1 MPKPPVTA
9 EEWERHREASRQALP
24 DTLKGKTLPDVLL
37 PYQQRAVASIMELPV
52 VVIEKGRR
60 IGLTW
65 GIAAVAVLLSASSRS
80 AGGMDSLYLG
90 YSLDM
95 AREFIDTAAMWAKA
109 FAPAACEVEECLFKD
124 TKPDGSSDD
133 ILAYR
138 IVFASGYEIMALTS
152 RPRSLR
158 GRQGMVILDEAA
170 FHDQLGEVMKAALA
184 LLMWG
189 GKVVVVSTHD
199 GDTNPFNLL
208 CEEVRKGN
216 KPYEL
221 VKITFDDALA
231 DGLYRRICLT
241 QGKEWSPEAESAW
254 REDIVAFYGEDAD
267 EELFVIPRHGSGA
280 YIPAALIERA
290 QRVDVPVLRFERPDA
305 WAELADH
312 LQEAEARD
320 WCEAEL
326 SPVLAG
332 IPAGFDTYAGEDFA
346 RKGDL
351 TSLWIAQRRQ
361 DMSFPCVLLLELR
374 NVPYEIQKLIVFY
387 VLSRLARLRGG
398 MFDATGNGGYLAEAA
413 AKRFRGIVAQ
423 MLNPTFYAGI
433 TPKFKAAF
441 ERDEVVMPRDV
452 DVYNDHRSIRLVKGV
467 PQIVREEQRAGKGED
482 SKGRKKRRHGDSAIA
497 HLLCYA
503 ASQEKKAE
511 IEFLTESGESGWR
524 STSGGLFAA
533 RPGGAEEW

>member
-1 MPKPPVTA
+1 
-9 EEWERHREASRQALP
+9 
-24 DTLKGKTLPDVLL
+24 
-37 PYQQRAVASIMELPV
+37 
-52 VVIEKGRR
+52 
-60 IGLTW
+60 
-65 GIAAVAVLLSASSRS
+65 
-80 AGGMDSLYLG
+80 MDSLYLG

-305 WAELADH
+305 WAELAG
-312 LQEAEARD
+312 
-320 WCEAEL
+320 
-326 SPVLAG
+326 SPSG
-332 IPAGFDTYAGEDFA
+332 
-346 RKGDL
+346 
-351 TSLWIAQRRQ
+351 
-361 DMSFPCVLLLELR
+361 
-374 NVPYEIQKLIVFY
+374 
-387 VLSRLARLRGG
+387 SRGPRLVRGG
-398 MFDATGNGGYLAEAA
+398 TFPRARRDSGGVRHL
-413 AKRFRGIVAQ
+413 RRGGLRAQ
-423 MLNPTFYAGI
+423 
-433 TPKFKAAF
+433 
-441 ERDEVVMPRDV
+441 
-452 DVYNDHRSIRLVKGV
+452 
-467 PQIVREEQRAGKGED
+467 
-482 SKGRKKRRHGDSAIA
+482 GRPHIPLDSAT
-497 HLLCYA
+497 A
-503 ASQEKKAE
+503 AGHE
-511 IEFLTESGESGWR
+511 LPVR
-524 STSGGLFAA
+524 AA
-533 RPGGAEEW
+533 P

>member
-1 MPKPPVTA
+1 M
-9 EEWERHREASRQALP
+9 
-24 DTLKGKTLPDVLL
+24 
-37 PYQQRAVASIMELPV
+37 
-52 VVIEKGRR
+52 
-60 IGLTW
+60 
-65 GIAAVAVLLSASSRS
+65 
-80 AGGMDSLYLG
+80 
-90 YSLDM
+90 
-95 AREFIDTAAMWAKA
+95 
-109 FAPAACEVEECLFKD
+109 
-124 TKPDGSSDD
+124 
-133 ILAYR
+133 
-138 IVFASGYEIMALTS
+138 
-152 RPRSLR
+152 
-158 GRQGMVILDEAA
+158 
-170 FHDQLGEVMKAALA
+170 
-184 LLMWG
+184 
-189 GKVVVVSTHD
+189 
-199 GDTNPFNLL
+199 
-208 CEEVRKGN
+208 
-216 KPYEL
+216 
-221 VKITFDDALA
+221 
-231 DGLYRRICLT
+231 
-241 QGKEWSPEAESAW
+241 
-254 REDIVAFYGEDAD
+254 
-267 EELFVIPRHGSGA
+267 
-280 YIPAALIERA
+280 
-290 QRVDVPVLRFERPDA
+290 
-305 WAELADH
+305 
-312 LQEAEARD
+312 
-320 WCEAEL
+320 
-326 SPVLAG
+326 LAG

>member
-1 MPKPPVTA
+1 MHSAPVTA
-9 EEWERHREASRQALP
+9 KEWERHREEARRTMPEELQ
-24 DTLKGKTLPDVLL
+24 GRELPDVLL
-37 PYQQRAVASIMELPV
+37 PYQQRAVSVIMGEPV
-52 VVIEKGRR
+52 TVIEKSRR

-65 GIAAVAVLLSASSRS
+65 GIAAASVLVSAASRS
-80 AGGMDSLYLG
+80 AGGMDTLYLG

-109 FAPAACEVEECLFKD
+109 FALAACEVEEYIFKD

-170 FHDQLGEVMKAALA
+170 FHDNLDEVMKAALA

-216 KPYEL
+216 KPYAL
-221 VKITFDDALA
+221 LKITFDDALK

-241 QGKEWSPEAESAW
+241 QGKEWTPEVESAW
-254 REDIVAFYGEDAD
+254 REEIVAFYGEDAD

-280 YIPAALIERA
+280 YIPAALLERA
-290 QRVDVPVLRFERPDA
+290 QRAETPVLRFERPDA
-305 WAELADH
+305 WAELADY

-320 WCEAEL
+320 WCESEVL
-326 SPVLAG
+326 PVLAG
-332 IPAGFDTYAGEDFA
+332 IAPEFDTYAGEDFA

-361 DMSFPCVLLLELR
+361 DMGFACVLLLELR
-374 NVPYEIQKLIVFY
+374 NVPYEVQRTIVFY
-387 VLSRLARLRGG
+387 VLSRLPRLRAGV
-398 MFDATGNGGYLAEAA
+398 FDATGNGGYLAEAA
-413 AKRFRGIVAQ
+413 AKRFRGVRAQ
-423 MLNPTFYAGI
+423 MLNPTFYAEV

-441 ERDEVVMPRDV
+441 ERDEISMPRDV
-452 DVYNDHRSIRLVKGV
+452 DVYNDHRGIRLVKGV
-467 PQIVREEQRAGKGED
+467 PQIVREEQRAGKGEGG
-482 SKGRKKRRHGDSAIA
+482 KGGKKRRHGDAAIA

-503 ASQEKKAE
+503 ASIADNAPPVPRV
-511 IEFLTESGESGWR
+511 L
-524 STSGGLFAA
+524 SGGVRRSASLLS
-533 RPGGAEEW
+533 GYGYV

>member
-52 VVIEKGRR
+52 VVIEKSRR

-65 GIAAVAVLLSASSRS
+65 GIAAAAVLVSAASRS

-241 QGKEWSPEAESAW
+241 QGKEWSTEAESAW

-320 WCEAEL
+320 
-326 SPVLAG
+326 SGGV
-332 IPAGFDTYAGEDFA
+332 
-346 RKGDL
+346 RH
-351 TSLWIAQRRQ
+351 
-361 DMSFPCVLLLELR
+361 LR
-374 NVPYEIQKLIVFY
+374 
-387 VLSRLARLRGG
+387 RGG
-398 MFDATGNGGYLAEAA
+398 L
-413 AKRFRGIVAQ
+413 RAQ
-423 MLNPTFYAGI
+423 
-433 TPKFKAAF
+433 
-441 ERDEVVMPRDV
+441 
-452 DVYNDHRSIRLVKGV
+452 
-467 PQIVREEQRAGKGED
+467 
-482 SKGRKKRRHGDSAIA
+482 GRPHISLDSAT
-497 HLLCYA
+497 A
-503 ASQEKKAE
+503 AGHE
-511 IEFLTESGESGWR
+511 LPVR
-524 STSGGLFAA
+524 AA
-533 RPGGAEEW
+533 P

>member
-1 MPKPPVTA
+1 MPDTPVTDK
-9 EEWERHREASRQALP
+9 EWERLREEARRAMPEGLQ
-24 DTLKGKTLPDVLL
+24 GKSLPDVLL
-37 PYQQRAVASIMELPV
+37 PYQQRAVSVVMSEPV
-52 VVIEKGRR
+52 TVIEKSRR

-65 GIAAVAVLLSASSRS
+65 GIAAAAVLVSASARS

-95 AREFIDTAAMWAKA
+95 AREFIDTAAMWAKS

-170 FHDQLGEVMKAALA
+170 FHDNLNEVMKAALA

-216 KPYEL
+216 KPYAL
-221 VKITFDDALA
+221 LKITFDDALK

-241 QGKEWSPEAESAW
+241 RGKAWSPDAEAAW
-254 REDIVAFYGEDAD
+254 REEIVAFYGEDAD

-280 YIPAALIERA
+280 YIPAALLERA
-290 QRVDVPVLRFERPDA
+290 QRAETPVLRFERPDA

-320 WCEAEL
+320 WCETDVL
-326 SPVLAG
+326 PVLAG
-332 IPAGFDTYAGEDFA
+332 ISRDLDTYAGEDFA
-346 RKGDL
+346 RRGDL

-361 DMSFPCVLLLELR
+361 DMGFACVLLLELR
-374 NVPYEIQKLIVFY
+374 NVPYEVQKTIVFY
-387 VLSRLARLRGG
+387 VLSRLPRLRAGV
-398 MFDATGNGGYLAEAA
+398 FDATGNGGYLAEAA
-413 AKRFRGIVAQ
+413 AKRFRGVRAQ
-423 MLNPTFYAGI
+423 MLTPAFYAEV
-433 TPKFKAAF
+433 TPRFKAAF
-441 ERDEVVMPRDV
+441 ERDEISMPRDV
-452 DVYNDHRSIRLVKGV
+452 DVYNDHRAIRLVKGV
-467 PQIVREEQRAGKGED
+467 PQISREEQRAGKGEGG
-482 SKGRKKRRHGDSAIA
+482 KGGKKRRHGDAAIA

-503 ASQEKKAE
+503 ASIADNTPPVPRV
-511 IEFLTESGESGWR
+511 L
-524 STSGGLFAA
+524 SGGVRRSASFLNGYDYA
-533 RPGGAEEW
+533 

>member
-1 MPKPPVTA
+1 MPNAPVTA
-9 EEWERHREASRQALP
+9 GEWERHREEARRTMPKELQ
-24 DTLKGKTLPDVLL
+24 GRELPDVLL
-37 PYQQRAVASIMELPV
+37 PYQQRAVSVIMGDPV
-52 VVIEKGRR
+52 TVIEKSRR

-65 GIAAVAVLLSASSRS
+65 GIAAAAVLVSASSRS

-95 AREFIDTAAMWAKA
+95 AREFIDTAAMWAKS

-124 TKPDGSSDD
+124 TKADGSSDD

-170 FHDQLGEVMKAALA
+170 FHDSLDEVMKAALA

-216 KPYEL
+216 KPYSL
-221 VKITFDDALA
+221 IKIAFDDALK

-241 QGKEWSPEAESAW
+241 QGKTWSPEAEAAW
-254 REDIVAFYGEDAD
+254 REDIIAFYGEDAD

-280 YIPAALIERA
+280 YIPAALLERA
-290 QRVDVPVLRFERPDA
+290 QRAETPVLRFERPDA
-305 WAELADH
+305 WAELADY

-320 WCEAEL
+320 WCEAEVL
-326 SPVLAG
+326 PLLAG
-332 IPAGFDTYAGEDFA
+332 IAPEFDTYAGEDFA

-361 DMSFPCVLLLELR
+361 DMGFACVLALELR
-374 NVPYEIQKLIVFY
+374 NVPYEIQRLVVFY
-387 VLSRLARLRGG
+387 VLSRLPRLRGG
-398 MFDATGNGGYLAEAA
+398 IFDATGNGGYLAEAA
-413 AKRFRGIVAQ
+413 AKRFRGIRAQ
-423 MLNPTFYAGI
+423 MLNPAFYAEV

-441 ERDEVVMPRDV
+441 ERDEISMPRDV
-452 DVYNDHRSIRLVKGV
+452 DVYNDHRAVRLVKGV
-467 PQIVREEQRAGKGED
+467 PQIEREEQRAGKGED

-503 ASQEKKAE
+503 ASVSDNAPPVP
-511 IEFLTESGESGWR
+511 SVR
-524 STSGGLFAA
+524 SGGVRRSASLLS
-533 RPGGAEEW
+533 GYGNV

>member
-1 MPKPPVTA
+1 MPNAPVTA
-9 EEWERHREASRQALP
+9 GEWERHRERSRQTMPEELR
-24 DTLKGKTLPDVLL
+24 GRELPDVLL
-37 PYQQRAVASIMELPV
+37 AYQQRAVSVIMGEPV
-52 VVIEKGRR
+52 TVIEKSRR

-65 GIAAVAVLLSASSRS
+65 AIAAASVLVSASARS
-80 AGGMDSLYLG
+80 AGGMDTLYLG

-95 AREFIDTAAMWAKA
+95 AREFIDTAAMWAKS

-170 FHDQLGEVMKAALA
+170 FHDNLNEVMKAALA

-216 KPYEL
+216 KPYSL
-221 VKITFDDALA
+221 IKITFDNALK

-241 QGKEWSPEAESAW
+241 QGKTWSPEAEAAW
-254 REDIVAFYGEDAD
+254 REDIIAFYGEDAD

-280 YIPAALIERA
+280 YIPAALLERA
-290 QRVDVPVLRFERPDA
+290 QRAETPVLRFERPDA
-305 WAELADH
+305 WAELADY

-320 WCEAEL
+320 WCEAEVL
-326 SPVLAG
+326 PLLAG
-332 IPAGFDTYAGEDFA
+332 IAPEFDTYAGEDFA

-361 DMSFPCVLLLELR
+361 DMGFACVLLLELR
-374 NVPYEIQKLIVFY
+374 NVPYEIQRLVVFY
-387 VLSRLARLRGG
+387 VLSRLPRLRGG
-398 MFDATGNGGYLAEAA
+398 IFDATGNGGYLAEAA
-413 AKRFRGIVAQ
+413 AKHFRGVRAQ
-423 MLNPTFYAGI
+423 MLNPAFYAEV

-441 ERDEVVMPRDV
+441 ERDEISMPRDV
-452 DVYNDHRSIRLVKGV
+452 DVYNDHRAVRLVKGV
-467 PQIVREEQRAGKGED
+467 PQIEREEQRAGKGED

-503 ASQEKKAE
+503 ASVSDNAPPVP
-511 IEFLTESGESGWR
+511 SVR
-524 STSGGLFAA
+524 SGGVRRSASLLS
-533 RPGGAEEW
+533 GYGNV

>member
-1 MPKPPVTA
+1 MPDAPVTHA
-9 EEWERHREASRQALP
+9 EWERHRKTSRQTLP
-24 DTLKGKTLPDVLL
+24 DTLKGQSLPDVLL
-37 PYQQRAVASIMELPV
+37 PYQQRAVAAIMELPV
-52 VVIEKGRR
+52 VVIEKSRR

-65 GIAAVAVLLSASSRS
+65 GIAAASVLLSASSRS
-80 AGGMDSLYLG
+80 AGGMDTLYLG

-109 FAPAACEVEECLFKD
+109 FAQAACEVEECLFKD

-184 LLMWG
+184 LLVWG

-208 CEEVRKGN
+208 CEEIRKGN
-216 KPYEL
+216 KPYGL
-221 VKITFDDALA
+221 IKITFDDALA
-231 DGLYRRICLT
+231 DGLYRRICLV
-241 QGKEWSPEAESAW
+241 QGKEWSPEAENEW
-254 REDIVAFYGEDAD
+254 REDIIAFYGEDAD

-290 QRVDVPVLRFERPDA
+290 QRADVPVLRFERSDA

-320 WCEAEL
+320 WCEMEL

-351 TSLWIAQRRQ
+351 TSLWIAQRWQ

-387 VLSRLARLRGG
+387 ILSRLARLRGG

-423 MLNPTFYAGI
+423 MLNPAFYAGI

-467 PQIVREEQRAGKGED
+467 PQIVREEQRAGKGEGG
-482 SKGRKKRRHGDSAIA
+482 KAKKRRHGDSAIA
-497 HLLCYA
+497 HLLCHA
-503 ASQEKKAE
+503 ASIADNAPPVPRV
-511 IEFLTESGESGWR
+511 L
-524 STSGGLFAA
+524 SGGVRRSAA
-533 RPGGAEEW
+533 ILNGYDYA

>member
-65 GIAAVAVLLSASSRS
+65 GIAAAAVLVSAASRS

-241 QGKEWSPEAESAW
+241 QGKGWSPEAENEW
-254 REDIVAFYGEDAD
+254 REGIIAFYGEDAD

>member
-1 MPKPPVTA
+1 MPKPPVTT
-9 EEWERHREASRQALP
+9 EEWERHREEARRTMPEELQ
-24 DTLKGKTLPDVLL
+24 GKTLPDVLL
-37 PYQQRAVASIMELPV
+37 PYQQRAVSVIMAEPV
-52 VVIEKGRR
+52 TAIEKSRR

-65 GIAAVAVLLSASSRS
+65 AIAAASVLVSASARS
-80 AGGMDSLYLG
+80 AGGMDTLYLG

-95 AREFIDTAAMWAKA
+95 AREFIDTCAMWAKA
-109 FAPAACEVEECLFKD
+109 FALAACEVEECLFKD

-138 IVFASGYEIMALTS
+138 IVFASGYEVMALTS

-170 FHDQLGEVMKAALA
+170 FHDNLDEVMKAALA

-189 GKVVVVSTHD
+189 GKVVIVSTHD

-216 KPYEL
+216 KPYAL
-221 VKITFDDALA
+221 LKITFDDALK

-241 QGKEWSPEAESAW
+241 QGKDWSREAETAW
-254 REDIVAFYGEDAD
+254 REEIIAFYGEDAD

-280 YIPAALIERA
+280 YIPAALLERA
-290 QRVDVPVLRFERPDA
+290 QRAETPVLRFERPDA

-320 WCEAEL
+320 WCETEVL
-326 SPVLAG
+326 PVLAG
-332 IPAGFDTYAGEDFA
+332 VAPEFDTYAGEDFA

-361 DMSFPCVLLLELR
+361 DMGFACVLLLELR
-374 NVPYEIQKLIVFY
+374 NVPYEIQRLVVFY
-387 VLSRLARLRGG
+387 VLSRLPRLRGG
-398 MFDATGNGGYLAEAA
+398 VFDATGNGGYLAEAA
-413 AKRFRGIVAQ
+413 AKRFRGVRAQ
-423 MLNPTFYAGI
+423 MLNPAFYAEI

-441 ERDEVVMPRDV
+441 ERDEISMPRDV
-452 DVYNDHRSIRLVKGV
+452 DVYNDHRAVRLVKGV
-467 PQIVREEQRAGKGED
+467 PQIVREEQRASKGEAGKG
-482 SKGRKKRRHGDSAIA
+482 KKKRRHGDSAIA

-503 ASQEKKAE
+503 ASVSDNAPPVP
-511 IEFLTESGESGWR
+511 SVR
-524 STSGGLFAA
+524 SGGVRRSASLLS
-533 RPGGAEEW
+533 GYCYV

>member
-1 MPKPPVTA
+1 MPDAPVTHA
-9 EEWERHREASRQALP
+9 EWERHRQTSRQTLP
-24 DTLKGKTLPDVLL
+24 DTLKGQSLPDVLL
-37 PYQQRAVASIMELPV
+37 PYQQRAVAAIMELPV
-52 VVIEKGRR
+52 VVIEKSRR

-65 GIAAVAVLLSASSRS
+65 GIAAASVLLSASSRS
-80 AGGMDSLYLG
+80 AGGMDTLYLG

-138 IVFASGYEIMALTS
+138 IAFASGYEIMALTS

-170 FHDQLGEVMKAALA
+170 FHDQLDEVMKAALA

-189 GKVVVVSTHD
+189 GKVVAVSTHD

-208 CEEVRKGN
+208 CEEIRKGN
-216 KPYEL
+216 KPYAL
-221 VKITFDDALA
+221 VKITFDEALA
-231 DGLYRRICLT
+231 DGLYRRICLVR
-241 QGKEWSPEAESAW
+241 GKAWSAQAERDW
-254 REDIVAFYGEDAD
+254 REELVAFYGEDAD

-290 QRVDVPVLRFERPDA
+290 QRADVPVLRFEQADA

-332 IPAGFDTYAGEDFA
+332 IPAGFDTYAREDFA

-374 NVPYEIQKLIVFY
+374 NVPYEIQKLIVFFA
-387 VLSRLARLRGG
+387 LSRLPRLRGG
-398 MFDATGNGGYLAEAA
+398 LFDATGNGGYLAEAA
-413 AKRFRGIVAQ
+413 AKRFPGIVAQ
-423 MLNPTFYAGI
+423 MLNPAFYAGI

-497 HLLCYA
+497 HLLCFS
-503 ASQEKKAE
+503 ASVADNAPPVPRV
-511 IEFLTESGESGWR
+511 L
-524 STSGGLFAA
+524 SGGVRRSAA
-533 RPGGAEEW
+533 ILNGYEYA

>member
-1 MPKPPVTA
+1 
-9 EEWERHREASRQALP
+9 
-24 DTLKGKTLPDVLL
+24 
-37 PYQQRAVASIMELPV
+37 
-52 VVIEKGRR
+52 
-60 IGLTW
+60 
-65 GIAAVAVLLSASSRS
+65 
-80 AGGMDSLYLG
+80 
-90 YSLDM
+90 
-95 AREFIDTAAMWAKA
+95 
-109 FAPAACEVEECLFKD
+109 
-124 TKPDGSSDD
+124 
-133 ILAYR
+133 
-138 IVFASGYEIMALTS
+138 MALTS

-387 VLSRLARLRGG
+387 VLSRLARLRAACSTPPGTA
-398 MFDATGNGGYLAEAA
+398 ATS
-413 AKRFRGIVAQ
+413 
-423 MLNPTFYAGI
+423 
-433 TPKFKAAF
+433 
-441 ERDEVVMPRDV
+441 PRPP
-452 DVYNDHRSIRLVKGV
+452 RS
-467 PQIVREEQRAGKGED
+467 A
-482 SKGRKKRRHGDSAIA
+482 
-497 HLLCYA
+497 
-503 ASQEKKAE
+503 
-511 IEFLTESGESGWR
+511 SGESLRKCSIPPFTPGLPRNSRRR
-524 STSGGLFAA
+524 SSGTKSSCPETSTYIMITV
-533 RPGGAEEW
+533 PSVW